1 MPWFWKKKTFK
12 VIKTPQGDEVKLIEA
27 FKWNDK
33 IYYQVVDAFQM
44 STGRALCAITFYEEF
59 QMRCDRDYLEKHCR
73 AIDILINDPKKIM
86 IGQIA
91 ILHENLKER
100 VKLAPYPDH
109 IYKLA
114 SVMFFDDSESPFYY
128 DFKYNAEKIARWKED
143 PELLPFLVTQP
154 LKELTPFGEVAKPS
168 LPTFFSLKGAEDEL
182 HKQKIQEILSRT
194 P

>member
-1 MPWFWKKKTFK
+1 MSWFKKKSKFRI
-12 VIKTPQGDEVKLIEA
+12 IKTPQGDEVKLVEA
-27 FKWNDK
+27 FEWDK
-33 IYYQVVDAFQM
+33 EMYYQVENAFQM
-44 STGRALCAITFYEEF
+44 ATGRALCAITFYEEF

-73 AIDILINDPKKIM
+73 AIDILMSDPKKLM

-114 SVMFFDDSESPFYY
+114 SVMFFTKDESPFYY
-128 DFKYNAEKIARWKED
+128 DFKFNAEKIKRWKED
-143 PELLPFLVTQP
+143 PDLLPFLVTQP
-154 LKELTPFGEVAKPS
+154 LKELTPFGELAKPN
-168 LPTFFSLKGAEDEL
+168 LPMFFNLKAAENEL
-182 HKQKIQEILSRT
+182 HNQKIQEILSRV